1 MPDTKQTSCDRF
13 LGGRLE
19 VTQPKSGAHR
29 SGLDAVLLGAL
40 LPEDAHGTLMDLGSG
55 VGVAGLAALA
65 HNPELDL
72 MLIDNDPVSLD
83 LARGNAERHA
93 KLAGSKT
100 CPRVLNA
107 DITLAGSER
116 RQTGLTPQSADFVI
130 SNPPYNETGKSRSS
144 PHAEKA
150 HAHMLDN
157 DALQAWINT
166 AIWLL
171 KPKGELFMILR
182 TTRLPLTLSTLGNR
196 LGGVTILP
204 VHARSNQPA
213 ARAIITGRQG
223 SRAAFRM
230 LPGLVLHGPSGSDF
244 LPDSAAIFAGEK
256 RVSLQ

>member
-1 MPDTKQTSCDRF
+1 MPDTKQTSYDRF

-19 VTQPKSGAHR
+19 VAQPKSGAHR
-29 SGLDAVLLGAL
+29 SGLDAVLLGAA

-55 VGVAGLAALA
+55 VGVAGLTALT
-65 HNPELDL
+65 HNPALDL
-72 MLIDNDPVSLD
+72 IMIDNDPVSVD
-83 LARGNAERHA
+83 LARENANQYA
-93 KLAGSKT
+93 KSAGSRT
-100 CPRVLNA
+100 CPHVLNA
-107 DITLAGSER
+107 DITLTGSER
-116 RQTGLTPQSADFVI
+116 RQTGLAPQSADFVI
-130 SNPPYNETGKSRSS
+130 SNPPYNEIGKSRIS

-150 HAHMLDN
+150 HAHMLDD

-171 KPKGELFMILR
+171 KPKGELFLILR
-182 TTRLPLTLSTLGNR
+182 TTRLPLTLSTFGNR

-223 SRAAFRM
+223 SRAAFRI
-230 LPGLVLHGPSGSDF
+230 LPGLVLHGQSGSDF
-244 LPDSAAIFAGEK
+244 LPDSAAIFAGEE